1 MVKQK
6 LGIAAILIALVSV
19 GLVAASFVLV
29 PHSIRLY
36 MASTATCQDL
46 GEALAASADP
56 QFEGTKFWEVPLAR
70 LYRLKYWHH
79 GGPTEVD
86 DWAGGESNVFAVFL
100 TAADGTGGQCDLEIL
115 ELQQRYL
122 DGSRSLDDF
131 DVTGYT
137 ALHQA
142 IIFHKT
148 DFVQAYLKG
157 GANRLLTVRSD
168 NEATNNKNAVELAV
182 IVADFE
188 FSPPSSD
195 QIAEML
201 LNSD

>member
-1 MVKQK
+1 MKRK
-6 LGIAAILIALVSV
+6 LGMAALLIALVSV

-36 MASTATCQDL
+36 MASIATCHDL
-46 GEALAASADP
+46 DDALITSADP
-56 QFEGTKFWEVPLAR
+56 QFEGTKFWEVPLAK

-79 GGPTEVD
+79 GGPTAVD
-86 DWAGGESNVFAVFL
+86 DWAGGESNVFIVFL
-100 TAADGTGGQCDLEIL
+100 TAADGADGKCDLEIL

-122 DGSRSLDDF
+122 DGSRSLDDY

-142 IIFHKT
+142 IILHKT
-148 DFVQAYLKG
+148 DFVRAYLKG
-157 GANRLLTVRSD
+157 GANRLLAVRSD
-168 NEATNNKNAVELAV
+168 NETTNNKNAVELAV
-182 IVADFE
+182 TIADFE
-188 FSPPSSD
+188 FGPPSSD

-201 LNSD
+201 LTSD